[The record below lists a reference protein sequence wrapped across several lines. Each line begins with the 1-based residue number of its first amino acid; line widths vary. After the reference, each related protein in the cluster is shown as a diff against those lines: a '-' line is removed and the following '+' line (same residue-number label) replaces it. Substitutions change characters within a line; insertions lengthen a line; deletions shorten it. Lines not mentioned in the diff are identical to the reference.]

1 MADFF
6 RWDNPLLWIAGIFGV
21 LFLAPKEQHAPR
33 IVARHVSEEEALT
46 EMRRRYEKEQAMY
59 GGWRPPRVGNPY
71 ELGVQSAADVK
82 LGGYYVF
89 TPPKDSGGYLD
100 RKCWYGKKLLREFN
114 DAFVDGQVIKIN
126 PKSVTIKNVTAGD
139 WNYGHE
145 YKIPKDARATVDLTE
160 EMKRRVSTF
169 KPLNIGERKNP
180 VWGDGKEYAGWTNKA
195 TWNVMLWFNGDQRL
209 YNLYRMRAVKEKFTP
224 KDAEIFVKSIFPMGT
239 PDFSDGPLSY
249 RVVDWERIAEA
260 FNEV

>member
-21 LFLAPKEQHAPR
+21 LFLAPKKHR
-33 IVARHVSEEEALT
+33 VIHMHDDYNKVSDLGV
-46 EMRRRYEKEQAMY
+46 MQRRFNKEQAMY
-59 GGWRPPRVGNPY
+59 SGWRPPRVGNPY

-89 TPPKDSGGYLD
+89 TPPKDSGSYLD

-114 DAFVDGQVIKIN
+114 DAMVNGQVIKIN

-160 EMKRRVSTF
+160 MMKSRVSTF
-169 KPLNIGERKNP
+169 KPLNIG
-180 VWGDGKEYAGWTNKA
+180 
-195 TWNVMLWFNGDQRL
+195 
-209 YNLYRMRAVKEKFTP
+209 
-224 KDAEIFVKSIFPMGT
+224 S
-239 PDFSDGPLSY
+239 
-249 RVVDWERIAEA
+249 
-260 FNEV
+260 